1 MLKTLLLNPNEHAV
15 IEAALAYRVEYFQ
28 DLLDN
33 YEGFGPGIE
42 DLYKSELKDAEDL
55 LERVKEL

>member
-1 MLKTLLLNPNEHAV
+1 MLKKLLLNPHEHAV
-15 IEAALAYRVEYFQ
+15 IEAALTHRVEYFQ

-33 YEGFGPGIE
+33 NEGFGFGIE
-42 DLYKSELKDAEDL
+42 DLYKSELKDAEYL